1 MAVAYAKSRERE
13 ARWIRGLHRVEA
25 RPVRT
30 LTATYRDALVEIQA
44 SIDGLVE
51 RLAVAQEA
59 AAGNEVIA
67 LTTRLQLLENRRASI
82 VADIRRILGD
92 SPLAQQATFTLQHA
106 VPQAYQH
113 GVVAGLTA
121 LDGLVV
127 NPERLN
133 PEFAQRAIARLT
145 GQTNANEWVRRLAGD
160 NAERV
165 INTLTRG
172 VLVGHGPVEMVRQV
186 RGSLAA
192 TEPRVATFVRTEIIG
207 AARMGNLDLYR
218 ANADVVTGWVWNADD
233 TACAVCWAEN
243 GSLHTLDEELESH
256 PNCRCSADPTTAPMD
271 DLAAGTAP
279 TDGSVGATPFDPNER
294 FAQLPAGQQMRVLGP
309 SRLQAFND
317 GNLDLRDIPARTRHP
332 MWGPGKRAKS
342 LRELGIHR

>member
-13 ARWIRGLHRVEA
+13 ARWIRGLQRVEA

-30 LTATYRDALVEIQA
+30 LTATYREALVEIQA
-44 SIDGLVE
+44 SLDALIQ
-51 RLAVAQEA
+51 RLGEAQA
-59 AAGNEVIA
+59 AADGNEVLA
-67 LTTRLQLLENRRASI
+67 LSTRIQLLEQRRASI
-82 VADIRRILGD
+82 VDDVHRILGD
-92 SPLAQQATFTLQHA
+92 SELGQQATAMLQHA

-121 LDGLVV
+121 MRGLVV

-145 GQTNANEWVRRLAGD
+145 GQTNANAWVRRLAGD

-186 RGSLAA
+186 RGALAA

-218 ANADVVTGWVWNADD
+218 ANSDVVTGWVWNADD

-256 PNCRCSADPTTAPMD
+256 PNCRCSADPTTAPLE
-271 DLAAGTAP
+271 DLQAGTAP
-279 TDGSVGATPFDPNER
+279 TDGSAGATPFDPNTR
-294 FAQLPAGQQMRVLGP
+294 FAELPAGQQMRVLGP
-309 SRLQAFND
+309 TRLQAFNE
-317 GNLDLRDIPARTRHP
+317 GNLDLRDIPAKTRHP
-332 MWGPGKRAKS
+332 LWGPGKRAKS
-342 LRELGIHR
+342 LRELGLNR